1 MCPANS
7 RTSTPQIRPVRCN
20 MHHPCSKTAFYTH
33 EMPHRFCRSPPARD
47 PASSRTST
55 AAFPQL
61 RALYLAHQDEEFD
74 SLASP
79 STCIAWPR
87 RSFTEQQELIVAS
100 MRQEHAPC
108 FQGNISILRLPLH
121 HGAGDLG
128 RFVGGVAEEEGHPCV
143 VAGKVENDGAVEA
156 KIALDVSRVVT
167 ARA

>member
-1 MCPANS
+1 MPF
-7 RTSTPQIRPVRCN
+7 TSTDATQLNI
-20 MHHPCSKTAFYTH
+20 
-33 EMPHRFCRSPPARD
+33 
-47 PASSRTST
+47 SR
-55 AAFPQL
+55 
-61 RALYLAHQDEEFD
+61 
-74 SLASP
+74 LASP
-79 STCIAWPR
+79 STCEALPR